1 MWLRQY
7 YNHHTSPDTHRGKTW
22 MRNNAMLSNDW
33 VEQQSISTW
42 GAPVCTLAA
51 SEHSAQGSVGLEH
64 GTRST
69 WKCKILRWGLG
80 SVNGGV
86 ENMECRELGVTEK
99 QQILG
104 HYGVFQ
110 LNVNPMF

>member
-1 MWLRQY
+1 
-7 YNHHTSPDTHRGKTW
+7 
-22 MRNNAMLSNDW
+22 
-33 VEQQSISTW
+33 
-42 GAPVCTLAA
+42 
-51 SEHSAQGSVGLEH
+51 
-64 GTRST
+64 
-69 WKCKILRWGLG
+69 LRWGLG

-104 HYGVFQ
+104 HCGVFQ